1 MNKNKDCPNISLV
14 KTGQSKYT
22 FDIINKSI
30 TCEDKSLFLKTPIIQ
45 FGYFENIFCYR
56 ELLQISEHRIDYNKI
71 KIL

>member
-1 MNKNKDCPNISLV
+1 MNKNKDCPNIGLV

-22 FDIINKSI
+22 FDIINKST

-45 FGYFENIFCYR
+45 FEYFENIFYYR
-56 ELLQISEHRIDYNKI
+56 EFLQISEHRIDYNKI